1 MRSSGTASLNI
12 SARDRQPD
20 RSQPHPIRGTT
31 VTAPPGTTGHS
42 ANGFDVSVVV
52 PVYKAGRFL
61 HRCVTSVLAQPQ
73 VREVILVEDGSPDD
87 SLEVGH
93 PLAKAHPDRVRLVQH
108 SDKGNH
114 GAGASRN
121 LGAENSTSRFLAFLD
136 ADDVYLPG
144 RFMRD
149 AEIFATHPAA
159 AGVYTALGTRFE
171 EEAGRDW
178 YVKSGFPELTTMKQA
193 VAPEE
198 LFFAMNPIG
207 SLGRFSFDALTL
219 RREAFLQTPRFGTLD
234 IGEDTLLLV
243 QMALLLR
250 LYPGSIDRPVALRGV
265 HAANRVQNIKALRAG
280 TAALFRELE
289 VWIETVPATPRHRHA
304 LWLAHLSKASS
315 HGAVLAQL
323 RTHPSLL
330 LHPATLFTLL
340 RWTLCRRYPDDPFLP
355 GLRRSRFL

>member
-1 MRSSGTASLNI
+1 M
-12 SARDRQPD
+12 
-20 RSQPHPIRGTT
+20 
-31 VTAPPGTTGHS
+31 
-42 ANGFDVSVVV
+42 

-93 PLAKAHPDRVRLVQH
+93 KLAKAHPDRVRLVQH

-149 AEIFATHPAA
+149 AEIFATHPDAD
-159 AGVYTALGTRFE
+159 GVYNALGTRFE
-171 EEAGRDW
+171 DEAGRDW

-219 RREAFLQTPRFGTLD
+219 RREAFLRTPRFGNLT

-243 QMALLLR
+243 QMAILLR
-250 LYPGSIDRPVALRGV
+250 LYPGSIREPVALRGV
-265 HAANRVQNIKALRAG
+265 HGGNRVQDIAALKAG
-280 TAALFRELE
+280 TAAFFDCLEKWIREQPVSE
-289 VWIETVPATPRHRHA
+289 RHQRA
-304 LWLAHLSKASS
+304 LRLAHMSKVTRWHELRKLAIS
-315 HGAVLAQL
+315 HPGL
-323 RTHPSLL
+323 RCRPQTWL
-330 LHPATLFTLL
+330 TVI
-340 RWTLCRRYPDDPFLP
+340 RWMLCRRYPTDPRFP
-355 GLRRSRFL
+355 GFQKSHP